1 VHLPPAPSHAEWR
14 IRGFRFDYPSGDR
27 HLREVGVVKRDND
40 LEVFYGDDS
49 GDLEFNWR
57 VNWMYVGPPVA
68 TPS

>member
-1 VHLPPAPSHAEWR
+1 MHLPPAPSHAEWR